1 MNTEM
6 VKDLTPQDIER
17 MGKLLRDG
25 ELVALPTE
33 TVYGLGANGLM
44 PEAMDKI
51 YLAKGR
57 PSDNPL
63 ILHVADEES
72 VLPLVKELNET
83 AKKLM
88 AAFWPGPF
96 TMTLEKSELVPSRA
110 TGGLN
115 KVALRCPDHT
125 LTRAII
131 KAAGVPIAAPSAN
144 VSGRPSP
151 TSAEGVYDDMK
162 GKIAAIV
169 DDGPSRVGI
178 ESTVVEVL
186 DDEVIILRP
195 GAVTAEMLGE
205 IVSTVRYDSA
215 ITDISQAPKAPG
227 MKYKHYAPK
236 APMRAFIGERTPEIM
251 VEEIHSYMAENS
263 EAVGVFCSEETAE
276 YLQAHLSK
284 EEWQNCRVHIF
295 GRRGDIEAMAVSFY
309 DALLQFDKEQV
320 GQSLAEGT
328 KDKGLGVA
336 LMNRMDKATAHHILD
351 VE

>member
-1 MNTEM
+1 MNTEI
-6 VKDLTPQDIER
+6 VKNLTPQDIKR
-17 MGKLLRDG
+17 MGTLLREG
-25 ELVALPTE
+25 ELVAIPTE

-51 YLAKGR
+51 YMAKGR

-72 VLPLVKELNET
+72 VRPLVKELNET

-96 TMTLEKSELVPSRA
+96 TMTLEKSELVPNRA

-115 KVALRCPDHT
+115 KVALRCPDHA

-144 VSGRPSP
+144 ISGRPSP

-195 GAVTAEMLGE
+195 GAVTAEMLAE
-205 IVSTVRYDSA
+205 IVSVVRYDKA
-215 ITDISQAPKAPG
+215 IQDINEAPKAPG

-236 APMRAFIGERTPEIM
+236 APLTAYIGEKTPQ
-251 VEEIHSYMAENS
+251 SMARDLRVYLQENRDT
-263 EAVGVFCSEETAE
+263 VGVFCSQETAT
-276 YLQAHLSK
+276 YLQEHLSH
-284 EEWQNCRVHIF
+284 EEWGRCHVYSF
-295 GRRGDIEAMAVSFY
+295 GRRGDIEAMAMSFY
-309 DALLQFDKEQV
+309 EALLQFDKEQV
-320 GQSLAEGT
+320 GKSLAEGT

-336 LMNRMDKATAHHILD
+336 LMNRMDKATAHQIID
-351 VE
+351 VD